1 LVWIAISLL
10 SPGAIAASAYTIWA
24 EELNLN
30 GHNLLCDSFHS
41 ADTNLNT
48 NGHYDPAKAVDR
60 AYLGLAKGIF
70 SSSGVGNAQIWG
82 YLDTQVPFTLDI
94 GPTSSIGSAA
104 WHLSGNTGI
113 EEGHLTTN
121 FIAQMPDVIAP
132 FGNQIPLS
140 GTVNGVAYK
149 YILDSSVVYY
159 LPELVLS
166 GNDKML
172 VLADTKLHVPGNV
185 KVSGNGSI
193 QIEPSAVLQ
202 LFVGGEDAN
211 IGGNGIVNLGGVSGF
226 LYAGLAGNTSL
237 TLKVGMMRG
246 LIYAPRTTCAITSP
260 GGNVA
265 ELEGG
270 IYARTV
276 SLFTDFKLHF
286 DEAVNPS
293 AR

>member
-1 LVWIAISLL
+1 M
-10 SPGAIAASAYTIWA
+10 
-24 EELNLN
+24 
-30 GHNLLCDSFHS
+30 
-41 ADTNLNT
+41 
-48 NGHYDPAKAVDR
+48 
-60 AYLGLAKGIF
+60 GLAKGIF

-172 VLADTKLHVPGNV
+172 VMAHVV
-185 KVSGNGSI
+185 
-193 QIEPSAVLQ
+193 
-202 LFVGGEDAN
+202 
-211 IGGNGIVNLGGVSGF
+211 
-226 LYAGLAGNTSL
+226 
-237 TLKVGMMRG
+237 RG
-246 LIYAPRTTCAITSP
+246 A
-260 GGNVA
+260 
-265 ELEGG
+265 
-270 IYARTV
+270 
-276 SLFTDFKLHF
+276 
-286 DEAVNPS
+286 
-293 AR
+293 